1 MRCRPGVWIVALSA
15 AAGCQSLPD
24 IGADVCGNLVLEAG
38 EDCDGFGDG
47 DNTACGNPGTANGC
61 FFVCDPD
68 NLESEPCPEGFGCG
82 ADGRCRAPS
91 ESFTEG
97 AQVSFPVADFKV
109 ADIDGDGTEDLIGS
123 SQNAFHIAFGDGD
136 GRLSARTFPY
146 QLWAS
151 RGGRLGARQV
161 DDRVEAFD
169 LPIEDIVDEA
179 RDVVGRLRTCRC
191 RRGNRHQVGV
201 AVERVAPGPAV
212 ALDARAVA
220 DPVVGH
226 LGDHIV
232 GAGLAESS
240 DL

>member
-1 MRCRPGVWIVALSA
+1 VDEPACVVVEGHRGERRADLGRAADAVLGGVVA
-15 AAGCQSLPD
+15 GGGQPD
-24 IGADVCGNLVLEAG
+24 RELGL
-38 EDCDGFGDG
+38 
-47 DNTACGNPGTANGC
+47 
-61 FFVCDPD
+61 
-68 NLESEPCPEGFGCG
+68 
-82 ADGRCRAPS
+82 
-91 ESFTEG
+91 
-97 AQVSFPVADFKV
+97 
-109 ADIDGDGTEDLIGS
+109 
-123 SQNAFHIAFGDGD
+123 
-136 GRLSARTFPY
+136 
-146 QLWAS
+146 
-151 RGGRLGARQV
+151 LGARQV
-161 DDRVEAFD
+161 GDRVEAFD

-191 RRGNRHQVGV
+191 RRGDRHQVGV